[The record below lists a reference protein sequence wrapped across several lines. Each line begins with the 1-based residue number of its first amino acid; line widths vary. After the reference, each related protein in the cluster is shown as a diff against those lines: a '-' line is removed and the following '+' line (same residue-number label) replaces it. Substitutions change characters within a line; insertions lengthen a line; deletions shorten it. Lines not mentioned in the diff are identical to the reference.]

1 MMDNGKR
8 YYIVDTKGHYYKI
21 NAKGD
26 LVVASSEEDA
36 TTFSLRDANSRIG
49 IGRKSKFY
57 SLLEAY
63 EIETEVEEIID
74 EVAYDAPEYDEVE
87 KPAMFDSL
95 HNNWE
100 DMLSNLCYMSDH
112 MDEYQTNLN
121 DMLSDVDKE
130 ICDIMHY
137 LEFNELNDSDMLK
150 ASKMLQERRR
160 HRREIK
166 DEMEKTA
173 LMKSTFLDSAF
184 KIKVQQSLEF
194 MEKMKTRQYTPRKL
208 NELFQTQVYQATA

>member
-8 YYIVDTKGHYYKI
+8 YYIVDTEGHYYKI
-21 NAKGD
+21 NEKGSF
-26 LVVASSEEDA
+26 VVASGTEDA
-36 TTFSLRDANSRIG
+36 TTFSLRDVNLRIG
-49 IGRKSKFY
+49 TGRKVRFY
-57 SLLEAY
+57 NVLEAY
-63 EIETEVEEIID
+63 EIEQQVEE
-74 EVAYDAPEYDEVE
+74 EPVYDEPNYDSVE
-87 KPAMFDSL
+87 KPTMFDSL

-112 MDEYQTNLN
+112 MDEYQSNLN

-137 LEFNELNDSDMLK
+137 LEFNELNDSDMIK
-150 ASKMLQERRR
+150 TSKMLQERRR
-160 HRREIK
+160 HSREIR

-173 LMKSTFLDSAF
+173 LIKSTFLDSTF
-184 KIKVQQSLEF
+184 KIKIQQSLEF

-208 NELFQTQVYQATA
+208 NELFQTQVSQATA

>member
-8 YYIVDTKGHYYKI
+8 YYIIDTEGHYFKL
-21 NAKGD
+21 NSKGN
-26 LVVASSEEDA
+26 LVVAKDQDDA
-36 TTFSLRDANSRIG
+36 ATFTLRDANLRVGTGKKSR
-49 IGRKSKFY
+49 FY
-57 SLLEAY
+57 TILEAY
-63 EIETEVEEIID
+63 EIEAEVPVVEEP
-74 EVAYDAPEYDEVE
+74 VYDAPDYDSVE
-87 KPAMFDSL
+87 KPTMFDSL

-100 DMLSNLCYMSDH
+100 DMLSNLCYMSEH
-112 MDEYQTNLN
+112 MDEYQNNLN

-137 LEFNELNDSDMLK
+137 LEFNELDDEDMIK

-166 DEMEKTA
+166 DEIEKTS

-184 KIKVQQSLEF
+184 KIKVQQSLDF
-194 MEKMKTRQYTPRKL
+194 MERMKSRQYTPRKL
-208 NELFQTQVYQATA
+208 NELFSSNRCQAIA